1 MRVDKFLANSGYG
14 TRKDIKN
21 YIKQGIITVNGA
33 IVKDGGMHV
42 DENKDEICINGESAK
57 YKKYIYIMLSKPQGV
72 VSATYDKHLPT
83 VVDLLDEYSLSFEPF
98 PVGRLDIDT
107 EGLLVLTNDGDMSH
121 RLLSPKSHV
130 KKIYYAKLDKPIDN
144 SDIRAF
150 AEGVTLDDGYK
161 TLGADLE
168 AADDGAIITIYEG
181 KFHQVKRMFEAV
193 GKKVTYLK
201 RLQMGNLKLDKTLN
215 SGQWRELTE
224 KEIDLLCEK
233 QETE

>member
-1 MRVDKFLANSGYG
+1 MRIDKFLANSGYG

-21 YIKQGIITVNGA
+21 YIKQGLIAVNGK

-42 DENKDEICINGESAK
+42 DESTDLVTINGETAE
-57 YKKYIYIMLSKPQGV
+57 YKKYIYIMLNKPGGV

-83 VVDLLDEYSLSFEPF
+83 VVGLLDEYSLSFEPF

-121 RLLSPKSHV
+121 RILSPKSHV
-130 KKIYYAKLDKPIDN
+130 KKIYYAKLDKPIDI

-150 AEGVTLDDGYK
+150 ADGVTLDDGYK
-161 TLGADLE
+161 TLGAKLE
-168 AADDGAIITIYEG
+168 DADGGAIVTIYEG

-193 GKKVTYLK
+193 GKNVVYLK
-201 RLQMGNLKLDKTLN
+201 RLQMGNLKLDQTLLCGN
-215 SGQWRELTE
+215 WREIT
-224 KEIDLLCEK
+224 KDEIELLCENR
-233 QETE
+233 EC